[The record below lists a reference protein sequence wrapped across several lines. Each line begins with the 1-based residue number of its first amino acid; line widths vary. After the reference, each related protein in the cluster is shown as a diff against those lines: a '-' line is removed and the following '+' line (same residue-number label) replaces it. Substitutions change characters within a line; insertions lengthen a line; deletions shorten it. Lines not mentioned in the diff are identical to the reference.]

1 MSEKTTVQLCG
12 GLVQLCGGLR
22 LFGNSVAIDAEQR
35 RNNARGERA
44 GGAGTTCRR
53 SALGIESTPLAI
65 TNVAFAAPHH
75 ASVKTCSR
83 LTRHS
88 DKYTIR
94 SLRARRIFSDGRTI
108 PLNVFETTLI
118 FTPAFLANALWLP
131 ARSTS
136 ERSNRS
142 TSWRLSNRAECPI
155 ENFMLVRIPIMA
167 NAVRNRSVAIFGVV
181 ANSGCQCPL

>member
-1 MSEKTTVQLCG
+1 MRISR
-12 GLVQLCGGLR
+12 GLR
-22 LFGNSVAIDAEQR
+22 LFGNTIAIDRINGAIMLV
-35 RNNARGERA
+35 ASERA
-44 GGAGTTCRR
+44 EPVRPDRR

-108 PLNVFETTLI
+108 PLNVFETTLT

-136 ERSNRS
+136 ERSNRR

-155 ENFMLVRIPIMA
+155 ENFMLVQIPTRERL
-167 NAVRNRSVAIFGVV
+167 NGLRTS
-181 ANSGCQCPL
+181 